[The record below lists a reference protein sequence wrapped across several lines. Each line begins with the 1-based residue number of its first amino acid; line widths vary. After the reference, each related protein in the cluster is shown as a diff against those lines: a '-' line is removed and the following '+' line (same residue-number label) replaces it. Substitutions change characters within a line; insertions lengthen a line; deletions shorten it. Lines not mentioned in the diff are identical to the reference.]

1 MESYRELR
9 DRQQKEFNELPLGF
23 AFSDKQF
30 DEMMEKW
37 GLDPEKDLDK
47 IYRVPGGGFIQKK
60 DHEHFHEVLDRHNAE
75 MEAAKAADED
85 GTGFLYQ
92 MFKYELDNHEYGYT
106 GDFEDTLDSLGLTWE
121 EVAASPRL
129 LKAQFIVELEP
140 MEQTEFKMAQFKA
153 RHQEYPMWEL
163 TEKACK
169 LYLTRMKRDRCYG
182 KKKTG
187 IEKMEKELRCRVS
200 GQKLVEDAESGY
212 KDVREL
218 FNQFITGPKG
228 ENREIPEL
236 TQAYERLRTVMEA
249 QVPGAKAD
257 TAITSAVYDVA
268 IESEMQ
274 GFIYGFQLFGAV
286 LQGCGNTRRCAGEN

>member
-1 MESYRELR
+1 MTKQEF
-9 DRQQKEFNELPLGF
+9 QKRIGAEI
-23 AFSDKQF
+23 SQ
-30 DEMMEKW
+30 
-37 GLDPEKDLDK
+37 KD
-47 IYRVPGGGFIQKK
+47 Y
-60 DHEHFHEVLDRHNAE
+60 
-75 MEAAKAADED
+75 
-85 GTGFLYQ
+85 
-92 MFKYELDNHEYGYT
+92 
-106 GDFEDTLDSLGLTWE
+106 S
-121 EVAASPRL
+121 
-129 LKAQFIVELEP
+129 IVEHVYTWHPSISEVEGK
-140 MEQTEFKMAQFKA
+140 EQIA
-153 RHQEYPMWEL
+153 EL
-163 TEKACK
+163 YKS
-169 LYLTRMKRDRCYG
+169 YG

-200 GQKLVEDAESGY
+200 GQKLVEDAENGY

-236 TQAYERLRTVMEA
+236 TQAYERLRAVMEA

-286 LQGCGNTRRCAGEN
+286 LQGCGSTRRCAGEN

>member
-1 MESYRELR
+1 
-9 DRQQKEFNELPLGF
+9 
-23 AFSDKQF
+23 
-30 DEMMEKW
+30 
-37 GLDPEKDLDK
+37 
-47 IYRVPGGGFIQKK
+47 
-60 DHEHFHEVLDRHNAE
+60 
-75 MEAAKAADED
+75 
-85 GTGFLYQ
+85 
-92 MFKYELDNHEYGYT
+92 
-106 GDFEDTLDSLGLTWE
+106 
-121 EVAASPRL
+121 
-129 LKAQFIVELEP
+129 
-140 MEQTEFKMAQFKA
+140 
-153 RHQEYPMWEL
+153 MWEL

-200 GQKLVEDAESGY
+200 GQKLVEDAENGY

-236 TQAYERLRTVMEA
+236 TQAYERLRAVMEA

-257 TAITSAVYDVA
+257 TAITSAIYDVA

-286 LQGCGNTRRCAGEN
+286 LQGCGSTRRCAGEN

>member
-1 MESYRELR
+1 MDAKNQQ
-9 DRQQKEFNELPLGF
+9 DRAKMVEEAVGRMCRLGMMPQVITKF
-23 AFSDKQF
+23 RKQGTVLKSETAGILYDLN
-30 DEMMEKW
+30 DEEK
-37 GLDPEKDLDK
+37 
-47 IYRVPGGGFIQKK
+47 
-60 DHEHFHEVLDRHNAE
+60 
-75 MEAAKAADED
+75 KAVAD
-85 GTGFLYQ
+85 
-92 MFKYELDNHEYGYT
+92 
-106 GDFEDTLDSLGLTWE
+106 WE
-121 EVAASPRL
+121 EESGGIVYAAILSNMVFGKKIISQMAVVDVCEEEKPVEVGKTIMTSREVADMFQEYHSVTYRRI
-129 LKAQFIVELEP
+129 AQLIVELEP

-200 GQKLVEDAESGY
+200 GQKLVEDAENGY

-236 TQAYERLRTVMEA
+236 TQAYERLRAVMEA

-286 LQGCGNTRRCAGEN
+286 LQGCGSTRRCAGEN

>member
-1 MESYRELR
+1 MCFEERGRQIMKRSEQIVELMEDVKKIISQMAVVDVCE
-9 DRQQKEFNELPLGF
+9 E
-23 AFSDKQF
+23 
-30 DEMMEKW
+30 EKK
-37 GLDPEKDLDK
+37 P
-47 IYRVPGGGFIQKK
+47 V
-60 DHEHFHEVLDRHNAE
+60 EVGKTIMTSR
-75 MEAAKAADED
+75 
-85 GTGFLYQ
+85 
-92 MFKYELDNHEYGYT
+92 
-106 GDFEDTLDSLGLTWE
+106 
-121 EVAASPRL
+121 EVADMFQEYHSVTYRRI
-129 LKAQFIVELEP
+129 AQFIVELEP

-236 TQAYERLRTVMEA
+236 TQAYERLRAVMEA
-249 QVPGAKAD
+249 QVPGTKAD

-274 GFIYGFQLFGAV
+274 GFIYGFQLFGVV

>member
-1 MESYRELR
+1 MKRSEQIVELM
-9 DRQQKEFNELPLGF
+9 DDVKKIISQMAVVDVCEE
-23 AFSDKQF
+23 
-30 DEMMEKW
+30 EKK
-37 GLDPEKDLDK
+37 P
-47 IYRVPGGGFIQKK
+47 V
-60 DHEHFHEVLDRHNAE
+60 EVGKTIMTSR
-75 MEAAKAADED
+75 
-85 GTGFLYQ
+85 
-92 MFKYELDNHEYGYT
+92 
-106 GDFEDTLDSLGLTWE
+106 
-121 EVAASPRL
+121 EVADMFQEYHSVTYRRI
-129 LKAQFIVELEP
+129 AQFIVELEP

-236 TQAYERLRTVMEA
+236 TQAYERLRAVMET

-274 GFIYGFQLFGAV
+274 GFIYGFQLFGVV